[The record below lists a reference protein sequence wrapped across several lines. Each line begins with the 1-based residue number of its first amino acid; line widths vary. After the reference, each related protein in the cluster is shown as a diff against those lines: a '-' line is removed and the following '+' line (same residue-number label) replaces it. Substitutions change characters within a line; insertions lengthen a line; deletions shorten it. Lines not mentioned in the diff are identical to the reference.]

1 MHRSHKRLQIA
12 SKTMCEQVN
21 KQHAMDVA
29 FYILAALVAVSG
41 AVFGPRQVKDIRKKQ
56 AYQNTYAIQNVG
68 NDKVLRVLDAGTAD
82 SVPIILYSLHNWEC
96 ITWQVIALEDG
107 SCLLKNLYSKKAM
120 EANLNDNTLW
130 QQTMGGTSRQYWVM
144 EALGEETFRLRL
156 RDSNLYLTATS
167 SETNSEP
174 KLFSATDDESQLW
187 RLIRQTPIM

>member
-1 MHRSHKRLQIA
+1 
-12 SKTMCEQVN
+12 MCEQVN

-56 AYQNTYAIQNVG
+56 AYQNTYAMQNVG

-96 ITWQVIALEDG
+96 IMWQVIALEDG
-107 SCLLKNLYSKKAM
+107 SCLLKNLYSQKAM

-174 KLFSATDDESQLW
+174 KLLSATDDENQLW
-187 RLIRQTPIM
+187 RLVRQTPIM